1 MSAKDALAHL
11 LGLQAQNVKPPY
23 YALAARLDGFVP
35 EELSRLMADRDAVRI
50 VTMRSTIHTH
60 TADDCLILRPLV
72 QPARD
77 RELTYFRKG
86 LVGVDLDRLT
96 VLARDLVEA
105 EPRTMKQLREALL
118 VEWPDADPQSLSVAA
133 RCRLPLVQVTPRGLW
148 GRSGQVALTT
158 AEHWLGRPA
167 QQVPADE
174 TSALDTTV
182 LRYLAAFGPA
192 SVKDMQTWAGLTR
205 LRAAFERLRPQLLT
219 FRDEHGTELFDLP
232 DAPRPDPET
241 PAPPRFLPEFDNLLL
256 SHADRTRVVPADLKG
271 RTWTGNQAHCTL
283 LVDGFLAGLWRLE
296 DRTLTVE
303 PFGEFTT
310 GPVGGGGRGGGADAR
325 GAARGSGVRHPVRDG
340 RTGKGTE
347 TWIEGAADRSWPVR
361 NAPWHSPEGCSGDCG
376 GRALPPQGPVTTRS
390 VLRRD
395 LRRHQAGEGG
405 QPGVD
410 PGVAGRGAAVA
421 PGSDACQDAADHQR
435 AAAVALAGV
444 NAAGGVS
451 GADHVARDVAG
462 AVRAWCSSSR
472 RRSGR
477 SPCAAGWRSCRSRRW
492 CPSR

>member
-1 MSAKDALAHL
+1 MESMRNTAKTASTATPGTKPATNTRTNPGTAAAASAPVMGARALNRATLARQLLLTRSPMAAKDAVAHL

-23 YALAARLDGFVP
+23 HALAARLDGFVP
-35 EELSRLMADRDAVRI
+35 EDLSRLMADREAVRI

-60 TADDCLILRPLV
+60 TADDCLTLRPLV

-86 LVGVDLDRLT
+86 LAGVDLDRLT

-158 AEHWLGRPA
+158 AEHWLGRTAEQADPA
-167 QQVPADE
+167 E
-174 TSALDTTV
+174 LLDTTV

-205 LRAAFERLRPQLLT
+205 LRDAFERLRPRLLT

-232 DAPRPDPET
+232 DAPRPDQDT

-271 RTWTGNQAHCTL
+271 RTWSGNQAHRVL
-283 LVDGFLAGLWRLE
+283 LVDGFLAGLWHFT

-303 PFGEFTT
+303 PFGTFTK
-310 GPVGGGGRGGGADAR
+310 D
-325 GAARGSGVRHPVRDG
+325 
-340 RTGKGTE
+340 
-347 TWIEGAADRSWPVR
+347 
-361 NAPWHSPEGCSGDCG
+361 
-376 GRALPPQGPVTTRS
+376 
-390 VLRRD
+390 
-395 LRRHQAGEGG
+395 
-405 QPGVD
+405 
-410 PGVAGRGAAVA
+410 
-421 PGSDACQDAADHQR
+421 QR
-435 AAAVALAGV
+435 AAVVEEGERMVAVLHEGTAYDIRFAT
-444 NAAGGVS
+444 AAS
-451 GADHVARDVAG
+451 
-462 AVRAWCSSSR
+462 
-472 RRSGR
+472 
-477 SPCAAGWRSCRSRRW
+477 
-492 CPSR
+492 